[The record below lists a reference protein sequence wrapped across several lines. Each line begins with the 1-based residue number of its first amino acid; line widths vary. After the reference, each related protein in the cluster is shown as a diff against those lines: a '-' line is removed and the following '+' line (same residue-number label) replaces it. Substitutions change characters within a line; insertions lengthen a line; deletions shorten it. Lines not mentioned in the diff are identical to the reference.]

1 MSSGIDSPPRS
12 FLSWTSRT
20 SNPAKESKMRS
31 KAPRRNASKGRQAA
45 QGTQVDEIQQADPAL
60 AKEHTTVAAMSC
72 RYAGIPLKSEKSA
85 ETPVE
90 EDMQSS
96 QAGMVSMSFSASA
109 SISKAKA

>member
-1 MSSGIDSPPRS
+1 MPP
-12 FLSWTSRT
+12 
-20 SNPAKESKMRS
+20 
-31 KAPRRNASKGRQAA
+31 KATRRNASKGRQAT
-45 QGTQVDEIQQADPAL
+45 QGSQDDQIYQADPAR
-60 AKEHTTVAAMSC
+60 AKEHTTVEAMSC
-72 RYAGIPLKSEKSA
+72 RYAGIPLKSKKSA